1 MSKIIIA
8 CLLTG
13 FLAQHQARTACMP
26 DMTEKTTDRDTLIV
40 TYKLN
45 LSTALASGGF
55 VPGDTLLVYSGYF
68 GTTSDSAMTGK
79 PLVEVIGA
87 LYRGTDTV
95 VTTRGTVLDYQYYHI
110 QNGKTIREHYYNYQY
125 RDSRPDEALIRQV
138 LVPDTG
144 ALTIL
149 DTATCFDCARRQ
161 PEFENARVL
170 SRNVRVTWALDI
182 RPAIYQMRAGDSLTS
197 VQGMRTVNNPDSIRA
212 WGVFINGPT
221 TGGWGSGNTGEWGM
235 NIATD
240 TSRRMWDD
248 GTHGDLVA
256 GDSIYTR
263 LIFYSPESLSVYS
276 KGQAGQVYKFSIGGG
291 DNECGRGGLGN
302 THLANLDDRD
312 STYTVANDWGS
323 INRAFYTAW
332 DYSPHYPLD
341 DIRPSPLITMS
352 VNLDQNYPNPFN
364 PTTTIQYSMPR
375 RAAVTLI
382 VYNTLGQQV
391 AVLVNGSEGAGYHE
405 VKFDGS
411 GLASGVYF
419 YRLQAGN
426 FVQTK
431 ELLLLR

>member
-1 MSKIIIA
+1 
-8 CLLTG
+8 
-13 FLAQHQARTACMP
+13 
-26 DMTEKTTDRDTLIV
+26 
-40 TYKLN
+40 
-45 LSTALASGGF
+45 
-55 VPGDTLLVYSGYF
+55 
-68 GTTSDSAMTGK
+68 
-79 PLVEVIGA
+79 
-87 LYRGTDTV
+87 
-95 VTTRGTVLDYQYYHI
+95 VLDYQYYHI

-332 DYSPHYPLD
+332 DYSPHYPVD
-341 DIRPSPLITMS
+341 DIRPSPFIIMS

-364 PTTTIQYSMPR
+364 PSTTIRYGLPSM
-375 RAAVTLI
+375 AHVTLSI
-382 VYNTLGQQV
+382 FNTLGQQV
-391 AVLVNGSEGAGYHE
+391 ATLVNETQDAGYHDAR
-405 VKFDGS
+405 FDAS

-419 YRLQAGN
+419 YRMQAGN
-426 FVQTK
+426 FIQAK
-431 ELLLLR
+431 KLLLLR

>member
-13 FLAQHQARTACMP
+13 FLAHHQARTACRP

-161 PEFENARVL
+161 PEFE
-170 SRNVRVTWALDI
+170 NVRVTWALDI

-364 PTTTIQYSMPR
+364 PSTTIAYTIGAAGHVHLAVYDVLGRLVATLVDRQAGPGSYSATWN
-375 RAAVTLI
+375 AA
-382 VYNTLGQQV
+382 
-391 AVLVNGSEGAGYHE
+391 GS
-405 VKFDGS
+405 
-411 GLASGVYF
+411 ASGVYF
-419 YRLQAGN
+419 YRLSAPGN
-426 FVQTK
+426 TAVK
-431 ELLLLR
+431 KALLLK